1 MGSCCSLVVEMADAA
16 TLGGALGVLLLGAI
30 AVDTRGFDPS
40 LLGTKY
46 NGRDLAAGRKL
57 LEALGGAP
65 LPASPKPSPD
75 PNPDSRPNTNPNPN
89 SSPSLNSHP
98 NTNQAGLDLENE
110 HDVAVAL
117 RAAALPEIARVAGA
131 PTVEALNAALLA
143 ARYDVR
149 GLTAAELLRL
159 DYKVRA
165 THTYPT
171 PRLPVSTTRLE
182 LPDP

>member
-1 MGSCCSLVVEMADAA
+1 MADAA

-65 LPASPKPSPD
+65 LPAGPKPSPD
-75 PNPDSRPNTNPNPN
+75 PNPDSRPNTNPDPN
-89 SSPSLNSHP
+89 SSPSLDSYP
-98 NTNQAGLDLENE
+98 STNQASLDLENE

-117 RAAALPEIARVAGA
+117 P
-131 PTVEALNAALLA
+131 
-143 ARYDVR
+143 
-149 GLTAAELLRL
+149 
-159 DYKVRA
+159 
-165 THTYPT
+165 
-171 PRLPVSTTRLE
+171 
-182 LPDP
+182 

>member
-1 MGSCCSLVVEMADAA
+1 MADAA

-65 LPASPKPSPD
+65 LPAGPKPSPD
-75 PNPDSRPNTNPNPN
+75 PNPDSRPNTNPDPN
-89 SSPSLNSHP
+89 SSPSLNSYP
-98 NTNQAGLDLENE
+98 STNQASLDLENE

-131 PTVEALNAALLA
+131 PTVEA
-143 ARYDVR
+143 
-149 GLTAAELLRL
+149 
-159 DYKVRA
+159 
-165 THTYPT
+165 YPY
-171 PRLPVSTTRLE
+171 
-182 LPDP
+182 PDP